1 MTDTATDAPTEQDA
15 PDVVLEVRGVTK
27 RFPGVLANDAVDLTL
42 RRGEVH
48 CLLGENGAGKSTLMN
63 VIFGL
68 YQPDAGELLVEG
80 EPVRFRGSAD
90 AIARGIGMVHQHF
103 QLVQAFTV
111 AENVILGEELRRGP
125 LLDLDAARRRIDE
138 LSARFGLTVDPDARV
153 ADLSVGQQQR
163 VELLKALFRDA
174 RILILDEPTAVLTP
188 GEVDEFFEVVES
200 LTDQGK
206 SIIFITH
213 KLREV
218 LAVADRIT
226 VIRRGKVVGSADP
239 GEATPA
245 SLASL
250 MVGREILLNVSKE
263 PATPGDAV
271 LRVRDLEVADDRG
284 YVAVSGLTF
293 DVRAGEIFGVAG
305 VEGNGQR
312 ELVEAITGMRPKQVG
327 TVELDG
333 EDITDANPRQVDQ
346 RGVGHVPEDRN
357 KHGVVEVFS
366 IADNLVL
373 NTYAHRPF
381 ARRLVR
387 QTRKIDEQARDL
399 LERYDIRA
407 SGIHAPVATLSGGNQ
422 QKVIIARE
430 LSGEP
435 KLLIVAQPTRGL
447 DVGSIEFIHRRI
459 VAMRDAGAAVLLVS
473 AELDEIF
480 TLSDRIGVLFR
491 GRLVGEFP
499 RDEASRDTV
508 GYLMASGRDE
518 AVETY
523 SLPIVAGD
531 EALEEA
537 VAEATGGPGDEAGDP
552 GDEGDEP

>member
-1 MTDTATDAPTEQDA
+1 MTSLATDPPAAEPAAE
-15 PDVVLEVRGVTK
+15 VVLEARGVTK

-80 EPVRFRGSAD
+80 EPVRFRSSAD
-90 AIARGIGMVHQHF
+90 AIAHGIGMVHQHF

-125 LLDLDAARRRIDE
+125 LLDLDEARKRIAA
-138 LSARFGLTVDPDARV
+138 LSTDFGISVDPGAKV
-153 ADLSVGQQQR
+153 EDLSVGQQQR
-163 VELLKALFRDA
+163 VELLKALYRDA
-174 RILILDEPTAVLTP
+174 SILILDEPTAVLTP
-188 GEVDEFFEVVES
+188 GEVDEFFGVVRS
-200 LTDQGK
+200 LTEQGK

-239 GEATPA
+239 DEATPA
-245 SLASL
+245 TLASL
-250 MVGREILLNVSKE
+250 MVGREIILSIDKE
-263 PATPGDAV
+263 PATPGDAT
-271 LRVRDLEVADDRG
+271 LQIRNLDVADDRG
-284 YVAVSGLTF
+284 YTAVTDLSF

-312 ELVEAITGMRPKQVG
+312 ELVEAITGMRPKLGG

-333 EDITDANPRQVDQ
+333 VDITGASPRQVDEL
-346 RGVGHVPEDRN
+346 GVGHVPEDRN
-357 KHGVVEVFS
+357 KHGVVDSFT

-373 NTYAHRPF
+373 NTFGRKPF
-381 ARRLVR
+381 ARRFIR

-399 LERYDIRA
+399 VERYDVRTP
-407 SGIHAPVATLSGGNQ
+407 GIHVPVGTLSGGNQ

-435 KLLIVAQPTRGL
+435 RLLVVAQPTRGL
-447 DVGSIEFIHRRI
+447 DVGSIEFIHNRI
-459 VAMRDAGAAVLLVS
+459 VEMRDAGAAVLLVS

-491 GRLVGEFP
+491 GRLVGDFP
-499 RDEASRDTV
+499 RAEASRDTV
-508 GYLMASGRDE
+508 GYLMASGHDDAQGPDE
-518 AVETY
+518 ADG
-523 SLPIVAGD
+523 AG
-531 EALEEA
+531 ES
-537 VAEATGGPGDEAGDP
+537 
-552 GDEGDEP
+552 